1 MEFRFNILTLL
12 LALFSIVA
20 CSPDKELDEASAIT
34 TDYVDVQIVLST
46 GNGGGRATR
55 AADNP
60 AYGNNLA
67 GMVTME
73 NGKSYDNYIDPDDVV
88 ILVFEKEDT
97 DGDGI
102 YDDGQFIEQAVVTGV
117 VNKKEDG
124 SYTEDD
130 LYETHAILTQIP
142 LRFKNENNTYNYTRN
157 TEFQIVAL
165 CNQGINGNSVIKSN
179 FNDLELTGKTL
190 GWFIDNLTYSG
201 YIPNFTRMLINGKD
215 NQKARIPMW
224 GTVPTRIIPNEGQT
238 TITGVVI
245 PILRAMAQVRI
256 KLDSNLHEDYT
267 LNGVKLYNYNTTGT
281 MATTGNADG
290 TEGHNQAIRSTEYTV
305 TYEDN
310 TTQTTIPA
318 NSTNFNSTD
327 HTGIVYPSIYGSETQ
342 SALDF
347 QYLSDT
353 EEYVIYI
360 PEYRN
365 MAQGNNAAQTA
376 AYIDLDVR
384 NENNNAV
391 PVNNILYFAD
401 YTDSSSSSLN
411 ANEWDILRNDIYD
424 YTITSITPN
433 GGLNAKV
440 RVNPW
445 KYETMDYE
453 LSQNQSVVVM
463 WSSHK
468 PYKYDDYGNY
478 ALPVAHEDEINMGF
492 VRVQI
497 SMPQPKGVKWMAHLT
512 NTRDFKFVYEYTP
525 NDGGNKEIYS
535 DYGFGAGVSLG
546 TNPTDEDYAAF
557 YSGLSSSQVT
567 VAIAPVNPY
576 EINTNKRTELYF
588 TIETLTEGYAQID
601 SNGQVDEIVNTI
613 PDRICI
619 VQTAKENIERNY

>member
-1 MEFRFNILTLL
+1 MI
-12 LALFSIVA
+12 FSIVA
-20 CSPDKELDEASAIT
+20 CSPDNRLEDATAIT

-46 GNGGGRATR
+46 GSGGGRATR

-60 AYGNNLA
+60 AYGNDLA

-73 NGKSYDNYIDPDDVV
+73 NGKAYDNYIDPDDVV
-88 ILVFEKEDT
+88 ILVFEKKDT
-97 DGDGI
+97 DSDGI
-102 YDDGQFIEQAVVTGV
+102 YDDGLFIEQALVTNV
-117 VNKKEDG
+117 VNKKESDSD

-142 LRFKNENNTYNYTRN
+142 LRFKNDNATYNYTRN

-165 CNQGINGNSVIKSN
+165 CNQGINGNSVIQSN

-190 GWFIDNLTYSG
+190 EWFIDNLTYSG
-201 YIPNFTRMLINGKD
+201 YIPNFTSMLISGKD

-224 GTVPTRIIPNEGQT
+224 GTVPTRIIPDEGRT
-238 TITGVVI
+238 TISGVVI
-245 PILRAMAQVRI
+245 PVLRAMSQVRI
-256 KLDSNLHEDYT
+256 KFDSDLQEDYT

-281 MATTGNADG
+281 MAATGYTDG
-290 TEGHNQAIRSTEYTV
+290 TKKYNQAIRSTGYTV

-310 TTQTTIPA
+310 TTQATIPA

-327 HTGIVYPSIYGSETQ
+327 HTGIVYPSINETETQ
-342 SALDF
+342 SALNF
-347 QYLSDT
+347 HYLSDT
-353 EEYVIYI
+353 KEYVIYI

-384 NENNNAV
+384 NEKNNAV
-391 PVNNILYFAD
+391 PVNDILYFAD
-401 YTDSSSSSLN
+401 YTGSSSSSVN
-411 ANEWDILRNDIYD
+411 ANEWDIIRNDIYD

-463 WSSHK
+463 WTSHK
-468 PYKYDDYGNY
+468 PYKYDTYGNY
-478 ALPVAHEDEINMGF
+478 ALPVAHEDDMEMGF

-497 SMPQPKGVKWMAHLT
+497 SMPQPKGVKWRANLT
-512 NTRDFKFVYEYTP
+512 NERDFKFVYEYTP
-525 NDGGNKEIYS
+525 TNGSNKETYS

-546 TNPTDEDYAAF
+546 ANPTDDETKAYWA
-557 YSGLSSSQVT
+557 GLSSNQVT
-567 VAIAPVNPY
+567 IAIAPVNPY
-576 EINTNKRTELYF
+576 EPNTNKRTELYF
-588 TIETLTEGYAQID
+588 TIETLTEGNAQIQP
-601 SNGQVDEIVNTI
+601 NGQVDEIVNTI

-619 VQTAKENIERNY
+619 VQTTEENIEKKY